1 MAGTPS
7 VVDILD
13 AGLRASLMRQKVIAN
28 NLANVDTPG
37 FRRNDVE
44 FENVLAN
51 ALDSPT
57 GLTKQD
63 CRELTGTLR
72 KPMDTPVKGNGNDV
86 NLDLEVGELLKS
98 ASRHK
103 TCLRILGKLY
113 KQMEIAMQSQV

>member
-1 MAGTPS
+1 MASQPS

-13 AGLRASLMRQKVIAN
+13 AGLRASLMRQKVVAN

-44 FENVLAN
+44 FEDVLAN

-57 GLTKQD
+57 GLTKQE
-63 CRELTGTLR
+63 CQELTGTLR
-72 KPMDTPVKGNGNDV
+72 KPMNTPVKANGNDV

-103 TCLRILGKLY
+103 TSLRILNKLY
-113 KQMEIAMQSQV
+113 KQMEMAMQSQV